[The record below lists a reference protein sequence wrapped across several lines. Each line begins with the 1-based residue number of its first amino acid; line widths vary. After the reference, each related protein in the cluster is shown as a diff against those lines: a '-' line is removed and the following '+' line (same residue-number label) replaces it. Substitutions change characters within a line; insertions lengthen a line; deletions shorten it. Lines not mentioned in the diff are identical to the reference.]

1 MVSSLAPATYNTTN
15 TLGIDVSS
23 TNYISPS
30 SSATQ
35 SQLYYPENQNTQFA
49 PGQIVLAG
57 GADEYIFCQVSS
69 VGSINQYDF
78 VAFLGSI
85 GTTFTVKQLTTVEAN
100 LGCRIGVAQTAFN
113 VTNSVTVQWCWI
125 ATRGSNLKGNFLA
138 SSAANLGGGVG
149 SIIAG
154 NLFISTVPGMLSSA
168 SAGVF
173 TLSGITNTASTG
185 AGATVGSV
193 GSVAN
198 APVVMTWPR
207 AEIF

>member
-1 MVSSLAPATYNTTN
+1 MTSSLPPATYNTTN

-23 TNYISPS
+23 TNYTSPS
-30 SSATQ
+30 SAASQ

-49 PGQIVLAG
+49 PGQIILAG
-57 GADEYIFCQVSS
+57 GADEYVFCQVSS

-85 GTTFTVKQLTTVEAN
+85 ASTYTVKQLTTVEAN
-100 LGCRIGVAQTAFN
+100 LGCRVGVTQTAQN
-113 VTNSVTVQWCWI
+113 VTTSVTVQWCWI

-149 SIIAG
+149 SILAG
-154 NLFISTVPGMLSSA
+154 TLFVSTVPGMLSSV
-168 SAGVF
+168 SAGNF
-173 TLSGITNTASTG
+173 PLSGITNTASTG
-185 AGATVGSV
+185 AGTTVGSV

-198 APVVMTWPR
+198 APIVMTFPR
-207 AEIF
+207 VEIF